1 MPKLLYLDSSALVKL
16 VRHEPETQ
24 ALLVALEQWP
34 EQATSVVGDVE
45 VRRVAW
51 REGVIERVE
60 AVLGEL
66 SLMKLDHPIRQL
78 AGRVGSSSLRSLDAI
93 HLASALSLGNDLGA
107 FCCYDRRLA
116 ADAEAAGLTVLSPG
130 LA

>member
-16 VRHEPETQ
+16 VRQEPETQ
-24 ALLVALEQWP
+24 ALLVELEQWP
-34 EQATSVVGDVE
+34 EQATSVVGDIE

-51 REGVIERVE
+51 REGVTERVE
-60 AVLGEL
+60 AVLAEL
-66 SLMKLDHPIRQL
+66 SLVKLDHPIREL
-78 AGRVGSSSLRSLDAI
+78 AGRVGSPSLRSLDAV
-93 HLASALSLGNDLGA
+93 HLASALSLGDDLGA

-116 ADAEAAGLTVLSPG
+116 ADAEAAGLAVVSPG